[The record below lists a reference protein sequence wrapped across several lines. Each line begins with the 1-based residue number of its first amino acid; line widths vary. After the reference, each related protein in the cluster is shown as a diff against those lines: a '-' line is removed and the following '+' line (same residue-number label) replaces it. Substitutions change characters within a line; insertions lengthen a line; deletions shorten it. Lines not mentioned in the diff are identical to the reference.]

1 MDLSEFHQVFF
12 EECAEGLVILEQG
25 LLALDSSADRDH
37 VDSLFRAIHSMK
49 GGAAT
54 FGFSDIERVAHL
66 FETVLDEVRT
76 GSRSIDRQGV
86 DLLLEAT
93 DVLKTLAIQTQ
104 EKRELEPAEIAFLDS
119 VLDDLS
125 GIVGVTLSEE
135 PDVAAESKR
144 TELGWRISFTPAS
157 NLLRR
162 GNDPL
167 RIFRELAKLG
177 DLETTADISSV
188 SPLHQLDALTCQI
201 TWRLKLET
209 QAPASEV
216 SAVFEWVRDDCELII
231 EPITETSLAA
241 NNAPAPSDTV
251 TTSALDA
258 ALGNKSD
265 KSLPKALDTG
275 TVRVSSAKVDKLV
288 DQVGELIITQL
299 MLEQIIEA
307 TPELQ
312 GRAGERLRD
321 GFLALERNTRDLQES
336 VLKVRMLPVGM
347 TFSRLP
353 RLVRDLSAK
362 LGKRAE
368 IVFEGERTE
377 VDKSVLEKMVDPL
390 VHLIRN
396 ALDHGIESPVERLR
410 AGKGEMGR
418 LKVAAWHE
426 SGSLLISV
434 SDDGRGLDNDAILAR
449 AVERGL
455 VAKDDI
461 LSASEIQQLL
471 FMPGFSTASE
481 VSDVSGRGVGLDVVR
496 RNIRD
501 LGGSLALDSRLGEG
515 CEISVRLP
523 VTLTIV
529 DGQLVTVGGQV
540 FVIPISAIIESI
552 AITADM
558 LETVTGTTELVR
570 VRDSVMPL
578 LRLDKMFDLPQQRDA
593 IKDGLAVIV
602 EYDKRRFSLLVD
614 RMHGQ
619 QQVVIKRLDTNL
631 HHISGI
637 SGATILGDGSVAL
650 IIDVPALIFGKLEAL
665 AISNMNGPNEQQS
678 QVELA

>member
-1 MDLSEFHQVFF
+1 VDLSEFHQVFF

-135 PDVAAESKR
+135 PDVTAESER

-201 TWRLKLET
+201 TWSLKLET

-241 NNAPAPSDTV
+241 NNAPELSDTV
-251 TTSALDA
+251 TTSGLDA
-258 ALGNKSD
+258 ALGNEPEKSV
-265 KSLPKALDTG
+265 PKALDTG

-455 VAKDDI
+455 VAKDDTP
-461 LSASEIQQLL
+461 SASEIQQLL